1 MKILTTA
8 CFVIFFGLQT
18 ASAEQLDVF
27 TDSQVYSPNKP
38 LFVYGQALPN
48 EDIIL
53 RIFAPDQN
61 IVTFTQIT
69 TDQDGRFNLDLFVWP
84 EASTSFPY
92 GTYTVEA
99 ISTEQNGFSKKID
112 IKFAPSTELEEVPIE
127 RSVSTLVFAPETAAI
142 NTPLRIFVQT
152 TSDGLLV
159 GGSPDKLLGTS
170 HVHLPDGQVV
180 NLSLAF
186 KTLHQ
191 GLYFAEFTPTQ
202 EGTHIFHVVAFS
214 QGTIS
219 HGSAATSVLK
229 QDIGG
234 ISRQIIELNT
244 ALEETSQEL
253 NNLKAEISGFGS
265 SLNTASQDIDKSV
278 DAISNSVKNMESASL
293 QLNSLLFP
301 IVASIAVIVALQ
313 IVILARRR

>member
-1 MKILTTA
+1 MKIIA
-8 CFVIFFGLQT
+8 ASCFVIFVGFQL
-18 ASAEQLDVF
+18 AFAELDF
-27 TDSQVYSPNKP
+27 STDSQVYSTGKP
-38 LFVYGQALPN
+38 LFVYGQANPG

-53 RIFAPDQN
+53 RIFSPDEN

-69 TDQDGRFNLDLFVWP
+69 SDENGKFNMDLFVWP
-84 EASTSFPY
+84 EVSTSFPY

-99 ISTEQNGFSKKID
+99 ISTEQNGLSKKID
-112 IKFAPSTELEEVPIE
+112 IKFSSSTELEQIPIS
-127 RSVSTLVFAPETAAI
+127 RAVNTLVFAPETAAVD
-142 NTPLRIFVQT
+142 TPLRIFVQT

-159 GGSPDKLLGTS
+159 GGSPEKLLGTS
-170 HVHLPDGQVV
+170 HVHLPDGQVI
-180 NLSLAF
+180 NLSLSF

-202 EGTHIFHVVAFS
+202 EGTHVFHVVAFS

-219 HGSAATSVLK
+219 HGSAATAVLK

-234 ISRQIIELNT
+234 ISQQIIELNSV
-244 ALEETSQEL
+244 LEETSKEL
-253 NNLKAEISGFGS
+253 ENLKTEIGGFGS
-265 SLNTASQDIDKSV
+265 SLQTASQDIDQSV
-278 DAISNSVKNMESASL
+278 DAISNSVRNMEEASI

-301 IVASIAVIVALQ
+301 IVASIAIIVALQ